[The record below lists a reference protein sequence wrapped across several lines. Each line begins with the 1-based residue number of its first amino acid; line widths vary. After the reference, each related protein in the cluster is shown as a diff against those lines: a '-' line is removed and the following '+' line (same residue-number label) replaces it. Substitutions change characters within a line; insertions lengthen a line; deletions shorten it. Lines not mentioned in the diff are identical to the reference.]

1 MKSIWIATAALA
13 ATTLALTGC
22 KNRKEEPV
30 PPPKAWAANP
40 APSPPVRVKTGPAA
54 PSRHDTGAASA
65 HHGANGI
72 SWFQGTI
79 EEAFSTSCAK
89 CPSLTAD
96 HPVHPMSSFR
106 H

>member
-1 MKSIWIATAALA
+1 MKAIWITTAAVA

-30 PPPKAWAANP
+30 PPPKATWAGNP
-40 APSPPVRVKTGPAA
+40 TPSFRVKTAPAPGRRDVSA
-54 PSRHDTGAASA
+54 GTA

-89 CPSLTAD
+89 CPTLTPE
-96 HPVHPMSSFR
+96 HPVSPMSTFR